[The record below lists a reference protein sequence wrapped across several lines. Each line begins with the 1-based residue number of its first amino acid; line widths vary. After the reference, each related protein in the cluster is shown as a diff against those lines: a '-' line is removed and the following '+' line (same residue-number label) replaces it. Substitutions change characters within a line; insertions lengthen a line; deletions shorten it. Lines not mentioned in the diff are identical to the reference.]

1 MKRAHE
7 GSGKKQAAAGKSKKE
22 NPQQNTQQ
30 LYHLYHTLV
39 ESCNDGIVIIQDRV
53 IKFANTKL
61 LNVCGYS
68 ESEAIDRSLMDFV
81 APASR
86 ETVSERY
93 RRRMAGEGVPSRY
106 EIALLNKSGHEIRV
120 DLNVSLIDYYGKPAE
135 MAIVCDITEQKTA
148 EEALRKSAEKYRLL
162 ADNVSDVVWVL
173 DIKTLMFTYFS
184 PSVEK
189 MRGYT
194 PEQAMALPLEK
205 TLTPASYQ
213 SALANLKDSMQIEEQ
228 PGADPS
234 RSRILELE
242 EYCRDGSIVNT
253 EARVRLLR
261 DKAGLPSAILG
272 ITRDITERRRVQEQ
286 LGQSQRMLSTLID
299 NLQGM
304 AYRCKND
311 ADWTVEFI
319 SKNCVDITGYEADEL
334 VNNRLISYNQLIIAE
349 DRQSVCDNVQDAVAK
364 KLPFTMEYRITT
376 REGMQKWVSEKGRG
390 VFSSSAEVEALE
402 GFITDITER
411 KRMEQAL
418 YDEAKRRRIL
428 VDQSRDGIVVLDQN
442 GAVYEANQRFCQMLG
457 YSLEETMHLHVWDW
471 EFLYSKE
478 QVMGMVRDVGV
489 AGDFFETRHRRKD
502 GSCYDVE
509 ISTNAA
515 VIGGQKLILC
525 VCRDI
530 TERKQAEQLFAAML
544 DNAAIGIYITQD
556 GKFKLV
562 NPYFLAIAGYQSVD
576 EVREKDTRQFV
587 YSEDRELVRE
597 NAIARLKSHRSD
609 PYEYR
614 YLTKNGEL
622 RWATESVAAIVF
634 DGRRA
639 VMGSFI
645 DVTDRKRSE
654 EEQSRM
660 QKLESVGILAGGI
673 AHDFNNILTAILG
686 NISLARMEIPPG
698 NEVGNALQEA
708 EKASMRAKDLT
719 QQLLTFARGGAP
731 VRKLTSVEELI
742 RETAAFTLRG
752 SNVQC
757 QFSLPAELW
766 QVNIDTGQISQVIS
780 NLVINARQSMPMG
793 GSIQIAAENI
803 TLTKEQS
810 LGKSLPLE
818 QGDYLRI
825 TVIDHGTGISSAH
838 LDRIFDPYF
847 TTKQTGSGLGLAT
860 SYSIVRNH
868 GGYIS
873 VESKVDDGS
882 KFYVYL
888 PASRE
893 KARPVDSR
901 KDAIEVSVKGK
912 VLVMD
917 DEQVVREVAGRM
929 LQKIGFAQVEYAAD
943 GAEAIARYQAARDA
957 GHGFAL
963 VVLDLTV
970 PGGMGGREVMKRLT
984 EIDPAVKAIV
994 SSGYADESIIAEYA
1008 KYGFKGIVP
1017 KPYTL
1022 EQMREA
1028 VVKVLAS

>member
-1 MKRAHE
+1 M
-7 GSGKKQAAAGKSKKE
+7 
-22 NPQQNTQQ
+22 
-30 LYHLYHTLV
+30 
-39 ESCNDGIVIIQDRV
+39 
-53 IKFANTKL
+53 
-61 LNVCGYS
+61 
-68 ESEAIDRSLMDFV
+68 
-81 APASR
+81 
-86 ETVSERY
+86 
-93 RRRMAGEGVPSRY
+93 
-106 EIALLNKSGHEIRV
+106 
-120 DLNVSLIDYYGKPAE
+120 
-135 MAIVCDITEQKTA
+135 
-148 EEALRKSAEKYRLL
+148 
-162 ADNVSDVVWVL
+162 L

-194 PEQAMALPLEK
+194 PEQAMALPLDK
-205 TLTPASYQ
+205 TLTPSSFQYT
-213 SALANLKDSMQIEEQ
+213 LDNLKDSMLIEGQ
-228 PGADPS
+228 PGADPD

-242 EYCRDGSIVNT
+242 EYCRDGSIINT

-261 DKAGLPSAILG
+261 DESNLPASILG
-272 ITRDITERRRVQEQ
+272 ITRDITQRKRMEEE
-286 LGQSQRMLSTLID
+286 LHLSQRRLTTLID

-304 AYRCKND
+304 VYRCKND
-311 ADWTVEFI
+311 AQWSMEYLSED
-319 SKNCVDITGYEADEL
+319 CVSITGYARGEL
-334 VNNRLISYNQLIIAE
+334 LGNRLLSYNDLIVLE
-349 DRQSVCDNVQDAVAK
+349 DRQRVWNAVQEAVSK
-364 KLPFTMEYRITT
+364 KLPFTLEYRITT
-376 REGMQKWVSEKGRG
+376 REGAQRWVWEKGRG
-390 VFSSSAEVEALE
+390 VFSSSGELEALE

-411 KRMEQAL
+411 KRIEEAL

-428 VDQSRDGIVVLDQN
+428 MDQSRDGIVVLDQN
-442 GAVYEANQRFCQMLG
+442 GAVFEANRHFCQMLG
-457 YSLEETMHLHVWDW
+457 YSPEETMHLHVWDW
-471 EFLYSKE
+471 EFLFSKE
-478 QVMGMVRDVGV
+478 QVMGMVSDVGD

-502 GSCYDVE
+502 SSCYDVE

-530 TERKQAEQLFAAML
+530 TERKQVERLFTAML
-544 DNAAIGIYITQD
+544 NNAAIGIYISQD

-562 NPYFLAIAGYQSVD
+562 NPYFLAIGGYQNMD
-576 EVREKDTRQFV
+576 EVREKDALQFV
-587 YSEDRELVRE
+587 YSEDRELVRQ
-597 NAIARLKSHRSD
+597 NAIARLKGHRSD

-622 RWATESVAAIVF
+622 RWATESMAAIEF
-634 DGRRA
+634 NGRRA
-639 VMGSFI
+639 VLGSFI
-645 DVTDRKRSE
+645 DITDRKRSE
-654 EEQSRM
+654 EEQSRL

-698 NEVGNALQEA
+698 DEVGNALQEA

-731 VRKLTSVEELI
+731 VRKLTSAEELI

-757 QFSLPAELW
+757 QFSLPADLW

-793 GSIQIAAENI
+793 GSLQIVAENI

-825 TVIDHGTGISSAH
+825 TVVDHGTGIPSSH
-838 LDRIFDPYF
+838 LNKIFDPYF

-873 VESKVDDGS
+873 VESKVATGS

-893 KARPVDSR
+893 RASTVDSR
-901 KDAIEVSVKGK
+901 RDTIAVSVGGK

-929 LQKIGFAQVEYAAD
+929 LQKIGFMQVEYAAD

-957 GHGFAL
+957 GQGFAL
-963 VVLDLTV
+963 VVLDLTI
-970 PGGMGGREVMKRLT
+970 PGGMGGREVMQRLT

-994 SSGYADESIIAEYA
+994 SSGYADESITAEYA
-1008 KYGFKGIVP
+1008 RYGFKGIIP

-1028 VVKVLAS
+1028 VAKVLAS